1 MSYGRRNI
9 YSEQRE
15 ITAANV
21 RDEVNTAYAV
31 HCQNQS
37 EIETL
42 WNEYRGQSKI
52 LHKTNEIREEINQK
66 IHEMRLFCIKMR
78 TGAKPPPYA
87 KDNFTENTQL
97 MKRYYEIARDA

>member
-1 MSYGRRNI
+1 MSYGRRKI

-37 EIETL
+37 EIEML

-52 LHKTNEIREEINQK
+52 LHKTKEIREEINHK
-66 IHEMRLFCIKMR
+66 IHEARLFCIKMR
-78 TGAKPPPYA
+78 AGAKPLPYV
-87 KDNFTENTQL
+87 KGNFTENTQL
-97 MKRYYEIARDA
+97 MQQYYEIARDA

>member
-1 MSYGRRNI
+1 MEGDTVSYGRRKI

-52 LHKTNEIREEINQK
+52 FHKTYVYQISHNVK
-66 IHEMRLFCIKMR
+66 R
-78 TGAKPPPYA
+78 T
-87 KDNFTENTQL
+87 TL
-97 MKRYYEIARDA
+97 SS